1 MGLYSN
7 ITNWVDSQTKS
18 NPNAAIV
25 MGENRVMVSMDTNQA
40 GATLRS
46 RQIQKTVGAKVISL
60 HPVARQLL
68 LRYDIATD
76 LAAGYVSERMAEQSK
91 HITYDK
97 YTESILA
104 EAMSSQQPK
113 SKRVSA
119 SRFIRPKKKKSSVYT
134 R

>member
-1 MGLYSN
+1 MGLYSS
-7 ITNWVDSQTKS
+7 ITNWVDSQTKT

-25 MGENRVMVSMDTNQA
+25 MGENRIMVSMDTNQA
-40 GATLRS
+40 GGTMQS

-76 LAAGYVSERMAEQSK
+76 LAAGYVSERMAEMSK

-113 SKRVSA
+113 SKRESA
-119 SRFIRPKKKKSSVYT
+119 SKFIRSKKKKELLY

>member
-1 MGLYSN
+1 MGLYTAVTSWMRQQ
-7 ITNWVDSQTKS
+7 TNN
-18 NPNAAIV
+18 NPNASIIL
-25 MGENRVMVSMDTNQA
+25 GQNRVMVSMDTNQA
-40 GATLRS
+40 GSTMQS

-68 LRYDIATD
+68 LRYDVATD
-76 LAAGYVSERMAEQSK
+76 LAAGYVSERMSEISN

-113 SKRVSA
+113 SKLESA
-119 SRFIRPKKKKSSVYT
+119 PRFIRPKRKKKLLYK
-134 R
+134 

>member
-1 MGLYSN
+1 MGIYTVISDY
-7 ITNWVDSQTKS
+7 ITDRTKT

-25 MGENRVMVSMDTNQA
+25 MGEHRVQVSMDTNQA
-40 GATLRS
+40 GSTMHS

-68 LRYDIATD
+68 LRFDVATD
-76 LAAGYVSERMAEQSK
+76 IAAGYVSERMAEISK

-104 EAMSSQQPK
+104 EAKSYQQPK
-113 SKRVSA
+113 RKLESA
-119 SRFIRPKKKKSSVYT
+119 PRFIRPKRKTSSLYK
-134 R
+134 